1 LSKESNLVFRGC
13 RDNKRLPSETRAKD
27 YLKEEFK
34 ERISRGPVKYKLQLT
49 LHEARTDD
57 PPAILNIARYWDE
70 ATHPWLDVAD
80 VTMTALLTPD
90 VTEGL
95 KFNCGNLPSSIYF
108 LPART
113 IYDSNCIA
121 HIRKEVYERSQKI
134 RSMRSSSQKP
144 DHEATYVIS
153 VETGA
158 QKKEGTNA
166 NISVSLTGKGA
177 ALIRTIFCPL

>member
-1 LSKESNLVFRGC
+1 MFRGC
-13 RDNKRLPSETRAKD
+13 RDYRRLHSETRATD

-49 LHEARTDD
+49 LHEARSDD
-57 PPAILNIARYWDE
+57 PPAILNISRYWDE

-80 VTMTALLTPD
+80 VTLSALLTPD
-90 VTEGL
+90 VTEGF
-95 KFNCGNLPSSIYF
+95 KFNCGNLESFLYI

-121 HIRKEVYERSQKI
+121 HIRKEVYQRTQTI
-134 RSMRSSSQKP
+134 RSMRSSSQEP

-158 QKKEGTNA
+158 QRNAGTNA
-166 NISVSLTGKGA
+166 NISVSLTGKGS
-177 ALIRTIFCPL
+177 ALTRIACVAGARR